1 MKLRTV
7 IFGVYVASSAVG
19 FAVLMAFILW
29 EVRPRYVESMRRSLN
44 DSAGLLSVLLE
55 ARLEH
60 SNGASLSDSVA
71 VAWKDE
77 FAAMQRTAGTL
88 RVYVTDRAGHVVFDS
103 AGGRDVGRDYTRR
116 AEMRSYFK
124 SDDES
129 ADSASVVDGELRVT
143 APVRVRG
150 ELIGVVGVGRP
161 LRSVQSFIATA
172 RWRLVAGGLAIAA
185 IMVVAGWWVSSRV
198 AQSLERLTAY
208 VQAVR
213 DGRAVVPPASRATEI
228 AALARAFE
236 EMRTAL
242 EGKAYVER
250 YTQTLAHEIKAPL
263 SAIRGAAELL
273 DENLPRAERAKFL
286 ANLRT
291 ESARIQQIVDRLL
304 QLATLEARHGRLAL
318 AEVDLRALGQEVFTG
333 ALGTAAA
340 RKIVLAFPAGPTP
353 RIRGEKFLLVQA
365 VANLLQNALEFTP
378 AGGAV
383 TLFVGVEAGRAVV
396 TVDDSGPGIP
406 DFALPRLFE
415 RFYSLPRPD
424 TGHKSTG
431 LGLSIVREVALLHGG
446 EVRVTN
452 RPEGGARAELRL
464 PLA

>member
-1 MKLRTV
+1 VKLRTV

-19 FAVLMAFILW
+19 FAVLMAFMLG

-44 DSAGLLSVLLE
+44 DSAVLLSVLLE

-60 SNGASLSDSVA
+60 SNGASLSDSVTT
-71 VAWKDE
+71 AWKDE
-77 FAAMQRTAGTL
+77 FNAMQRTAGTL
-88 RVYVTDRAGHVVFDS
+88 RVYVTDRTGRVVFDS

-129 ADSASVVDGELRVT
+129 ADSASVVDDELRVT
-143 APVRVRG
+143 APVHIRG
-150 ELIGVVGVGRP
+150 ELVGVVGVGRP

-185 IMVVAGWWVSSRV
+185 IMVMAGWWVANRV
-198 AQSLERLTAY
+198 AHSVERLTAY

-213 DGRAVVPPASRATEI
+213 DGRTLPPPVSRATEI
-228 AALARAFE
+228 AELVRAFE

-273 DENLPRAERAKFL
+273 DENPPPEERTKFL

-318 AEVDLRALGQEVFTG
+318 AEVDLRALGQEVFSG

-353 RIRGEKFLLVQA
+353 RVRGEKFLLVQA
-365 VANLLQNALEFTP
+365 VTNLLQNALEFTP

-383 TLFVGVEAGRAVV
+383 TLFVGVENGRAVV

-424 TGHKSTG
+424 TGRKSTG

-446 EVRVTN
+446 EVRVAN
-452 RPEGGARAELRL
+452 RTEGGARAELRL

>member
-19 FAVLMAFILW
+19 FAVLMAFMLG

-44 DSAGLLSVLLE
+44 DSAVLLSVLLE

-60 SNGASLSDSVA
+60 SNGASLSDSVTT
-71 VAWKDE
+71 AWKDE
-77 FAAMQRTAGTL
+77 FNAMQRTAGTL
-88 RVYVTDRAGHVVFDS
+88 RVYVTDRTGRVVFDS

-129 ADSASVVDGELRVT
+129 ADSASVVDDELRVT
-143 APVRVRG
+143 APVHIRG
-150 ELIGVVGVGRP
+150 ELVGVVGVGRP

-185 IMVVAGWWVSSRV
+185 IMVMAGWWVANRV
-198 AQSLERLTAY
+198 AHSVERLTAY

-213 DGRAVVPPASRATEI
+213 DGRTLSPPVSRATEI
-228 AALARAFE
+228 AELVRAFE

-273 DENLPRAERAKFL
+273 DENLPPVERAKFL

-304 QLATLEARHGRLAL
+304 QLATIEARHGRLAL
-318 AEVDLRALGQEVFTG
+318 AEVDLRALGQEVFSG

-353 RIRGEKFLLVQA
+353 RVRGEKFLLVQA
-365 VANLLQNALEFTP
+365 VTNLLQNALEFTP

-383 TLFVGVEAGRAVV
+383 TLFVGVENGRAVV

-424 TGHKSTG
+424 TGRKSTG

-452 RPEGGARAELRL
+452 RLEGGARAELRL

>member
-29 EVRPRYVESMRRSLN
+29 ELRPRYVESMRRSLN

>member
-19 FAVLMAFILW
+19 FAVLMAFMLW

-60 SNGASLSDSVA
+60 SNGASLSESVA

-88 RVYVTDRAGHVVFDS
+88 RVYVTDRAGRVVFDS
-103 AGGRDVGRDYTRR
+103 AAGRDVGRDYTRR
-116 AEMRSYFK
+116 TEMRNYFK
-124 SDDES
+124 SGDES
-129 ADSASVVDGELRVT
+129 AESASVVDGELRVT
-143 APVRVRG
+143 APVHVRG
-150 ELIGVVGVGRP
+150 ELVGVVGVGRP
-161 LRSVQSFIATA
+161 LRNLQSFIATA
-172 RWRLVAGGLAIAA
+172 RWRLVAGGLTIAA
-185 IMVVAGWWVSSRV
+185 IMVVAGWWVASRV
-198 AQSLERLTAY
+198 AHSLERLTAY

-213 DGRAVVPPASRATEI
+213 DGRDIAPPTSRATEI
-228 AALARAFE
+228 AALAGAFE

-273 DENLPRAERAKFL
+273 DENLPPAERAKFL

-304 QLATLEARHGRLAL
+304 QLATLEARHGRIAL
-318 AEVDLRALGQEVFTG
+318 AEVDLRALGQEVFSG

-340 RKIVLAFPAGPTP
+340 RKIVLVFPAGPTP
-353 RIRGEKFLLVQA
+353 RVRGEKFLLAQA
-365 VANLLQNALEFTP
+365 VTNLLQNALEFTP

-383 TLFVGVEAGRAVV
+383 TLFVGVEDGRAVV

-406 DFALPRLFE
+406 DFALSRLFE

-424 TGHKSTG
+424 TGRKSTG

-446 EVRVTN
+446 EVRVAN
-452 RPEGGARAELRL
+452 RPDGGARAELRL

>member
-1 MKLRTV
+1 V
-7 IFGVYVASSAVG
+7 HI
-19 FAVLMAFILW
+19 
-29 EVRPRYVESMRRSLN
+29 
-44 DSAGLLSVLLE
+44 
-55 ARLEH
+55 
-60 SNGASLSDSVA
+60 
-71 VAWKDE
+71 
-77 FAAMQRTAGTL
+77 
-88 RVYVTDRAGHVVFDS
+88 
-103 AGGRDVGRDYTRR
+103 
-116 AEMRSYFK
+116 
-124 SDDES
+124 
-129 ADSASVVDGELRVT
+129 
-143 APVRVRG
+143 RG
-150 ELIGVVGVGRP
+150 ELVGVVGVGRP

-185 IMVVAGWWVSSRV
+185 IMVMAGWWVANRV
-198 AQSLERLTAY
+198 AHSVERLTAY

-213 DGRAVVPPASRATEI
+213 DGRTLSPPVSRATEI
-228 AALARAFE
+228 AELVRAFE

-273 DENLPRAERAKFL
+273 DENLPPVERAKFL

-304 QLATLEARHGRLAL
+304 QLATIEARHGRLAL
-318 AEVDLRALGQEVFTG
+318 AEVDLRALGQEVFSG

-353 RIRGEKFLLVQA
+353 RVRGEKFLLVQA
-365 VANLLQNALEFTP
+365 VTNLLQNALEFTP

-383 TLFVGVEAGRAVV
+383 TLFVGVENGRAVV

-424 TGHKSTG
+424 TGRKSTG

-452 RPEGGARAELRL
+452 RLEGGARAELRL

>member
-1 MKLRTV
+1 VKLRTV

-19 FAVLMAFILW
+19 FAVLMAFMLG

-44 DSAGLLSVLLE
+44 DSTGLLSVLLE

-60 SNGASLSDSVA
+60 SNGTSLSESVA
-71 VAWKDE
+71 TAWKDE
-77 FAAMQRTAGTL
+77 FTAMQRTTGTL
-88 RVYVTDRAGHVVFDS
+88 RVYVTDRAGRVVFDS

-124 SDDES
+124 SGDQS
-129 ADSASVVDGELRVT
+129 AESASVVDGELRVT
-143 APVRVRG
+143 APVHVRG
-150 ELIGVVGVGRP
+150 ELVGVVGVGRP

-172 RWRLVAGGLAIAA
+172 RWRLVAGGLAIAG
-185 IMVVAGWWVSSRV
+185 IMVMAGWWVANRV
-198 AQSLERLTAY
+198 AHSVERLTAY

-213 DGRAVVPPASRATEI
+213 DGRALPPPVSRATEI
-228 AALARAFE
+228 AELVRAFQ

-273 DENLPRAERAKFL
+273 DENLPPAERAKFL

-304 QLATLEARHGRLAL
+304 ELATLEARHGRLAL
-318 AEVDLRALGQEVFTG
+318 AEVDLRALGQEVYAA

-353 RIRGEKFLLVQA
+353 LVRGEKFLLVQA
-365 VANLLQNALEFTP
+365 VTNLLQNALEFTP

-383 TLFVGVEAGRAVV
+383 TLFVGVADGRAVV

-406 DFALPRLFE
+406 DFALARLFE

-424 TGHKSTG
+424 TGRKSTG

>member
-1 MKLRTV
+1 VKLRTV